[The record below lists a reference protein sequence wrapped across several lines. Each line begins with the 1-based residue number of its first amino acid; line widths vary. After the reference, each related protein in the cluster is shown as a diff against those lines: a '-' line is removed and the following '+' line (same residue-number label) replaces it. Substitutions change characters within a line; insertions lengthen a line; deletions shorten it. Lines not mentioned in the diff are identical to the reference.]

1 MIQIL
6 DKQFKLYIDA
16 TTIQNRVMAIA
27 DELNKDFVDSR
38 PIILVVLPGAFMFAA
53 DILKHLTIPC
63 EIDFVQLTSYEGL
76 SSSGKIVLKSEPK
89 TNLQNKNII
98 IIEDI
103 VDSGLTMDFFI
114 EYLKNKG
121 IAKYTLV
128 SLLAKPDNIEKSVYI
143 DYLGFNIPNLF
154 VVGYGL
160 DYNEL
165 GRNLDAIY
173 QISE

>member
-27 DELNKDFVDSR
+27 EELNKDFANSR
-38 PIILVVLPGAFMFAA
+38 PIILVVLRGAFMFAA

-63 EIDFVQLTSYEGL
+63 EIDFVQLSSYDGL
-76 SSSGKIVLKSEPK
+76 SSSGKILLKSEPK
-89 TNLQNKNII
+89 TNLENRKVI

-114 EYLKNKG
+114 DYLKNKN
-121 IAKYTLV
+121 IAQYTLV
-128 SLLAKPDNIEKSVYI
+128 SLLAKPDNIEKPISI

-173 QISE
+173 QIIE